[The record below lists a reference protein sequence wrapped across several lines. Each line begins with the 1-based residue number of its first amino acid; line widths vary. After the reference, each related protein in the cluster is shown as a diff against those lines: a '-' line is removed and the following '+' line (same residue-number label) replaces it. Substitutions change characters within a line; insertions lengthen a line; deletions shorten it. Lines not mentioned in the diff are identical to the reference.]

1 MSFRANTTSIDDATD
16 SLAIISLGSNLA
28 LTRGS
33 LHLSPESILR
43 NALTELQALA
53 TTPLKISSLYRTAP
67 LDCPPGSSDFFNA
80 IALMRVRQEL
90 AATDFLK
97 QLHALEVK
105 FGRLRTN
112 TLNQP
117 RPLDLDLICFGRLQ
131 INAPNL
137 ILPHPRALER
147 RFVMDPLA
155 EIAPELLLPGQQ
167 LNVITLTQR
176 LRSNRGSAQRVER
189 LQWEKP

>member
-1 MSFRANTTSIDDATD
+1 MSYRANTTRIDDATD
-16 SLAIISLGSNLA
+16 SQAIISLGSNLA

-80 IALMRVRQEL
+80 IALMQVRQEL
-90 AATDFLK
+90 AAADLLK
-97 QLHALEVK
+97 QLHSLEEK

-112 TLNQP
+112 RLNQP

-131 INAPNL
+131 CSAPNL
-137 ILPHPRALER
+137 TLPHPRALER

-167 LNVITLTQR
+167 LNVITLTQH
-176 LRSNRGSAQRVER
+176 LRSNQESAQRVER
-189 LQWEKP
+189 LQWAQP